1 MNANIYSSEYT
12 ANNVLIFG
20 TKVIKIENKLSW
32 KIPWNKEGLKN
43 RTTNFVKSAFQSP
56 KLIRNQVI

>member
-20 TKVIKIENKLSW
+20 TKVIQIENKLSW
-32 KIPWNKEGLKN
+32 KIP
-43 RTTNFVKSAFQSP
+43 
-56 KLIRNQVI
+56 